1 MIVSIFH
8 FIWMQ
13 VNEVKTNLSQIGF
26 DVEMIH
32 QMVSGLVSW
41 YIFFN
46 MFFYVT
52 QKCFKLIG
60 VLMLY
65 LLIGST
71 GREGRLYWE
80 QTGYISGY
88 ATTLEI
94 FYFLFVFVVI
104 DLTLLFSI
112 QDATNSGLLYLCQV
126 ADGVKGQLDTKP
138 LQVRIFSFCSL
149 ENWLLNELG
158 DISS

>member
-1 MIVSIFH
+1 MILSIFH

-71 GREGRLYWE
+71 GREGRPYWG

-94 FYFLFVFVVI
+94 FCIFLFSFRLCSHWFDPFVFNTGCNQ
-104 DLTLLFSI
+104 LRSI
-112 QDATNSGLLYLCQV
+112 VSM
-126 ADGVKGQLDTKP
+126 P
-138 LQVRIFSFCSL
+138 
-149 ENWLLNELG
+149 
-158 DISS
+158 SSRRHQRSAGY